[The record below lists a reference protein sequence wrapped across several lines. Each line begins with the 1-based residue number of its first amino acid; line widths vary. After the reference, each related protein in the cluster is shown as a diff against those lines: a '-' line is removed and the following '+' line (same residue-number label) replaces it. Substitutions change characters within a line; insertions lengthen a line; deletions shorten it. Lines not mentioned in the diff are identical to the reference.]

1 MNKRKWIYIIVWAV
15 VSSIEVLTNTIGMKE
30 TYIGM
35 SIILAAE
42 MISDTME

>member
-15 VSSIEVLTNTIGMKE
+15 VSLIEIFTGAIGVEE